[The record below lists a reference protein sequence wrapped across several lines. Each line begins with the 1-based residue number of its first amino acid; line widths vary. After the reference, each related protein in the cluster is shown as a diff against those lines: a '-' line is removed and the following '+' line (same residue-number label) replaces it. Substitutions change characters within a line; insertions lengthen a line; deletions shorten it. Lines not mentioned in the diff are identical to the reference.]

1 MCKAWCGLVMG
12 LGPPCCLTH
21 LPSPHPREW
30 GKSDLFPA
38 LYCFWELGF
47 GCAKLERTFET

>member
-47 GCAKLERTFET
+47 GCAKLEGTFET